1 VSKRQGTRPA
11 PGSDAERAARNERRA
26 RDDQLTA
33 ATRAGD
39 GEAFRRLVDSWLDA
53 AYDRVA
59 RRGIST
65 EMAGSVLTRTFRVTR
80 REIDEG
86 EAGTFGAFVARAAA
100 DQAGGP
106 RQPADELSPPQNR
119 HAFERL
125 TRGTDP
131 EALADD
137 EAVAAVLWEAA
148 SVFGEQGSD
157 VLDLHW
163 RYGLDS
169 DEIETVL
176 GLTPG
181 EADDM
186 IAKMPRG
193 FAAAVRT
200 RLLWGD
206 GSPEHDVL
214 VAELRK
220 QGATSF
226 DAQTVRIINRHI
238 RECAVCRARSLVALP
253 AVEIFAA
260 ISMESAPTTLRKEV
274 VVATTVATTGT
285 AAAAAAAAAGV
296 VAPEREAEPEAAEAG
311 KGAVLTGSAAA
322 LGATAAAAA
331 VGGNDTSTLEP
342 GTFEPGTFEPGG
354 PDSGDSSETT
364 PLSPAAHD
372 RSVSPLTGVT
382 IPATAA
388 ALAGDTATTRAHEP
402 VSGRHAEEADGSS
415 KRWLAAG
422 IAAAVLIIAG
432 IAFAATRGGDDGG
445 VDTASGDVITT
456 TTTTTP
462 SSTTTT
468 PAESTDTT
476 VPDATPEETTPTT
489 VDAAPVTTPGLPI
502 PPPTEPVTTTTAA
515 LDLRVEFAIVP
526 NQKST
531 SYPQDNAARI
541 QWNVTSGRPVTVTVS
556 GTGFD
561 TTVSNTGDS
570 AVCPTGWGSFQC
582 NSEPGVYYYR
592 LVVEENGQIWRDEV
606 RQLTI
611 R

>member
-1 VSKRQGTRPA
+1 VSKRQSTRPA
-11 PGSDAERAARNERRA
+11 PGSDAEHAARNERRA

-33 ATRAGD
+33 AIRSGD
-39 GEAFRRLVDSWLDA
+39 GEAFRRLVDSWLDP
-53 AYDRVA
+53 AYDRVT
-59 RRGIST
+59 RRGISAD
-65 EMAGSVLTRTFRVTR
+65 MAGSVLTRTFRVTR

-86 EAGTFGAFVARAAA
+86 AAGTFGAFVARAAA
-100 DQAGGP
+100 DQAGSAREPG
-106 RQPADELSPPQNR
+106 DELSPPQNR

-131 EALADD
+131 EVLADD

-163 RYGLDS
+163 RYRLDA

-253 AVEIFAA
+253 AIEIFAA
-260 ISMESAPTTLRKEV
+260 IPMESAPTTLRKEV
-274 VVATTVATTGT
+274 MVATTVAIAGV
-285 AAAAAAAAAGV
+285 AAPAVAAAAGGL
-296 VAPEREAEPEAAEAG
+296 APDHEAEPDAEEAG

-322 LGATAAAAA
+322 LGAVAGSAL
-331 VGGNDTSTLEP
+331 GGNDTSTLEP
-342 GTFEPGTFEPGG
+342 GTPDPGEAPEPPAF
-354 PDSGDSSETT
+354 T
-364 PLSPAAHD
+364 PPARD
-372 RSVSPLTGVT
+372 NSVSPLTGVT

-388 ALAGDTATTRAHEP
+388 ALTGDVAPAPHHEP
-402 VSGRHAEEADGSS
+402 VAGRSAEEAEESS
-415 KRWLAAG
+415 KRWLVAG

-432 IAFAATRGGDDGG
+432 IAFAATRGGDDDG
-445 VDTASGDVITT
+445 VDTAAGDVITT

-468 PAESTDTT
+468 PAETTDTT
-476 VPDATPEETTPTT
+476 VPDTTPEEIPTT
-489 VDAAPVTTPGLPI
+489 TVESAPITTPGLPI

-515 LDLRVEFAIVP
+515 LNLRVEFAIVP

-531 SYPQDNAARI
+531 SYPQDRAARI

-556 GTGFD
+556 GTGFE

-570 AVCPTGWGSFQC
+570 AVCPTGWASFEC

-592 LVVEENGQIWRDEV
+592 LIVEENGQIWRDEV